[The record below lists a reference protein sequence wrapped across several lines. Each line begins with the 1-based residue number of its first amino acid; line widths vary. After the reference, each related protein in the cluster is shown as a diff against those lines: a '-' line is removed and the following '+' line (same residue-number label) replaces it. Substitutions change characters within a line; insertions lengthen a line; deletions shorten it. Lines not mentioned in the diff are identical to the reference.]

1 MKNPLMNFVRVSLI
15 VATLALSGHT
25 KAQSSY
31 PTKPL
36 RLVANTP
43 VGPDVYVRM
52 LGTRLADQM
61 GQPVVVENRTG
72 VGGALAAQ
80 AVSGAPSDGYTLLI
94 QFVGILIAKQ
104 VDPRLAFDPVEDFVQ
119 VAKIYDRGAS
129 VLVVRADSA
138 AKNLEDLVAQAK
150 ASPGKLS
157 YGSSGIGGAPHL
169 AVQLILKIT
178 STQALHV
185 PFKSTAEFY
194 QALLRG
200 DVDFGIF
207 ATTSASTQIK
217 AGKVRALVV
226 TTSAR
231 TKDLPDVLTLR
242 DVLKN
247 DLLVMENWTG
257 LAAPVKTPA
266 EIVRRLNAE
275 TIKALTDP
283 GLRKVIEAA
292 GNEPAA
298 AESPEQYSAFVRREN
313 DKWRE
318 IVKVSGVKP
327 D

>member
-1 MKNPLMNFVRVSLI
+1 MKKTSINFVR
-15 VATLALSGHT
+15 LALIGAALVLSGNT
-25 KAQSSY
+25 KAQSTY
-31 PTKPL
+31 PTKPVH
-36 RLVANTP
+36 LVTNNP
-43 VGPDVYVRM
+43 IGPDVYVRM

-61 GQPVVVENRTG
+61 GQPVIVDNRPG
-72 VGGALAAQ
+72 LGGALAAQ
-80 AVSGAPSDGYTLLI
+80 AVSGALSDGYTLLI
-94 QFVGILIAKQ
+94 QYVGILITKH
-104 VDPRLAFDPVEDFVQ
+104 VNPRLAFDPVEDLVQ

-157 YGSSGIGGAPHL
+157 YGSAGIGGAPHL
-169 AVQLILKIT
+169 AAQLILKIT
-178 STQALHV
+178 GTQALHV
-185 PFKSTAEFY
+185 PFKGNAEFF

-207 ATTSASTQIK
+207 ATTSSSTQIK
-217 AGKVRALVV
+217 AGKVRALAV
-226 TTSAR
+226 TSSAR
-231 TKDLPDVLTLR
+231 TKDLPDVPTLR
-242 DVLKN
+242 DVLNK
-247 DLLVMENWTG
+247 DILVMENWTG

-283 GLRKVIEAA
+283 ALRKVIEAA

-298 AESPEQYSAFVRREN
+298 AESTEQYAAFVRREN